1 MPILVL
7 VVVLCVGW
15 LGSQI
20 LALEAISLLRLLLPP
35 SWVGL
40 IAVLS
45 IVIWCFGE

>member
-7 VVVLCVGW
+7 VVVLCAGW

-20 LALEAISLLRLLLPP
+20 FALEAISLLRLLLPP

-40 IAVLS
+40 IALISVA
-45 IVIWCFGE
+45 IWCFGE